1 MNLFYEDYP
10 TVLKVKNEFIPIIT
24 DFREY
29 IKLLDML
36 NDEEVNGYEKMLF
49 LQQYFLKEPKNMDE
63 AISRLTDFVS
73 MKELNDVHTEES
85 GEGED
90 TKVEEPKPLFSFA
103 LDYPYILAGFW
114 QDYGIDISEIKYLH
128 WWKFRQLFD
137 GLSEKTE
144 IKQRIMY
151 RSIDLSTIKDK
162 DERKRIEKIQRSIK
176 LPESELT
183 EYDIGNAFM

>member
-73 MKELNDVHTEES
+73 MQELNDVHTEES

-90 TKVEEPKPLFSFA
+90 TDVEEPKPLFSFA
-103 LDYPYILAGFW
+103 LDYPYILSGFW
-114 QDYGIDISEIKYLH
+114 QDYGIDISEVKYLH

>member
-10 TVLKVKNEFIPIIT
+10 TVLTVEDEFVPIIT

-49 LQQYFLKEPKNMDE
+49 LRQYFLKEPKNMDE

-73 MKELNDVHTEES
+73 MQELNDVHTEEI

-90 TKVEEPKPLFSFA
+90 TDVEEPKPLFSFA
-103 LDYPYILAGFW
+103 LDYPYILSGFW
-114 QDYGIDISEIKYLH
+114 QDYGIDVSEIRYLH

>member
-10 TVLKVKNEFIPIIT
+10 TVLIVEDEFVPIIT

-49 LQQYFLKEPKNMDE
+49 LRQYFLKEPKNMDE

-73 MKELNDVHTEES
+73 MQELNDVHTEEG

-90 TKVEEPKPLFSFA
+90 TDVEEPKPLFSFA
-103 LDYPYILAGFW
+103 LDYPYILSGFW
-114 QDYGIDISEIKYLH
+114 QDYGIDISEVKYLH

-162 DERKRIEKIQRSIK
+162 EERKRIEKIQRSIK

>member
-10 TVLKVKNEFIPIIT
+10 TVLKVENEFVPIIT

-49 LQQYFLKEPKNMDE
+49 LQQYFLKEPNNMDD

-85 GEGED
+85 GEGEG
-90 TKVEEPKPLFSFA
+90 TEAEEPKPLFSFA

-114 QDYGIDISEIKYLH
+114 QDYGIDISEVKYLH

-162 DERKRIEKIQRSIK
+162 EERKRIEKIQRSIK

>member
-1 MNLFYEDYP
+1 
-10 TVLKVKNEFIPIIT
+10 
-24 DFREY
+24 
-29 IKLLDML
+29 
-36 NDEEVNGYEKMLF
+36 VNGYEKMLF
-49 LQQYFLKEPKNMDE
+49 LQQYFLKEPNNMDD

-90 TKVEEPKPLFSFA
+90 TKAEEPKPLFSFA

-114 QDYGIDISEIKYLH
+114 QDYGIDISEIRYLH

>member
-10 TVLKVKNEFIPIIT
+10 TVLKVENEFVPIIT

-36 NDEEVNGYEKMLF
+36 NDEDVNGYEKMLF
-49 LQQYFLKEPKNMDE
+49 LRQYFLIEPENLDE
-63 AISRLTDFVS
+63 AIARLTDFIS
-73 MKELNDVHTEES
+73 MKEVSGAYIEES
-85 GEGED
+85 GESED
-90 TKVEEPKPLFSFA
+90 TEIEEPKPLFSFA

-114 QDYGIDISEIKYLH
+114 QDYGIDISEVKYLH

>member
-49 LQQYFLKEPKNMDE
+49 LQQYFLKEPNNMDD

-90 TKVEEPKPLFSFA
+90 TKVEEPKLLFSFA

-114 QDYGIDISEIKYLH
+114 QDYGIDISEIRYLH

>member
-10 TVLKVKNEFIPIIT
+10 TVLTVEDEFVPIIT

-49 LQQYFLKEPKNMDE
+49 LRQYFLKEPKNMDE

-73 MKELNDVHTEES
+73 MQELNDVHTEEN
-85 GEGED
+85 GEGEATD
-90 TKVEEPKPLFSFA
+90 VEEPKPLFSFA
-103 LDYPYILAGFW
+103 LDYPYILSGFW
-114 QDYGIDISEIKYLH
+114 QDYGIDISEIRYLH

-162 DERKRIEKIQRSIK
+162 EERKRIEKIQRSIK

>member
-49 LQQYFLKEPKNMDE
+49 LQQYFLKEPNNMDD

-73 MKELNDVHTEES
+73 MKEVSGAYIEES

-90 TKVEEPKPLFSFA
+90 TEVEEPKPLFSFA

-114 QDYGIDISEIKYLH
+114 QDYGIDISEVKYLH

>member
-10 TVLKVKNEFIPIIT
+10 KVLQVADEFIPIVT

-36 NDEEVNGYEKMLF
+36 NDTDVTSCEKMFF
-49 LQQYFLKEPKNMDE
+49 LSQYFLTEPKNIDE
-63 AISRLTDFVS
+63 AIEELTNFIT
-73 MKELNDVHTEES
+73 MKNVNNVYIEES
-85 GEGED
+85 GE
-90 TKVEEPKPLFSFA
+90 KEEPREEESKPFFSFA
-103 LDYPYILAGFW
+103 IDYPYILAGFW

-128 WWKFRQLFD
+128 WWKFRQLFE

>member
-36 NDEEVNGYEKMLF
+36 NDEEVNEYEKMLF
-49 LQQYFLKEPKNMDE
+49 LQQYFLKEPNNMDD

-114 QDYGIDISEIKYLH
+114 QDYGIDISEIRYLH

>member
-10 TVLKVKNEFIPIIT
+10 TVLKVEDEFVPIIT

-49 LQQYFLKEPKNMDE
+49 LRQYFLKEPKNMDE

-73 MKELNDVHTEES
+73 MQELNDVHTEES

-90 TKVEEPKPLFSFA
+90 TDVEEPKPLFSFA
-103 LDYPYILAGFW
+103 LDYPYILSGFW
-114 QDYGIDISEIKYLH
+114 QDYGIDVSEIRYLH

>member
-49 LQQYFLKEPKNMDE
+49 LQQYFLKEPNNMDD

-90 TKVEEPKPLFSFA
+90 TDVEEPKPLFSFA

-114 QDYGIDISEIKYLH
+114 QDYGIDISEIRYLH

>member
-10 TVLKVKNEFIPIIT
+10 KVLQVADEFIPIIT

-36 NDEEVNGYEKMLF
+36 NDTDITSCEKMFF
-49 LQQYFLKEPKNMDE
+49 LSQYFLTKPKNIDE
-63 AISRLTDFVS
+63 AIEELTNFIT
-73 MKELNDVHTEES
+73 MKNVNNVYIKDSGEKEEPREEES
-85 GEGED
+85 
-90 TKVEEPKPLFSFA
+90 KSFFSFA
-103 LDYPYILAGFW
+103 IDYPYILAGFW

-128 WWKFRQLFD
+128 WWKFRQLFE

-151 RSIDLSTIKDK
+151 RSIDSSTIKDK

>member
-73 MKELNDVHTEES
+73 MQELNDMHTEES

-90 TKVEEPKPLFSFA
+90 TDVEEPKPLFSFA

>member
-10 TVLKVKNEFIPIIT
+10 TVLTVEDEFVPIIT

-49 LQQYFLKEPKNMDE
+49 LRQYFLKEPKNMDE

-73 MKELNDVHTEES
+73 MQELNDVHTEES
-85 GEGED
+85 GEGEATD
-90 TKVEEPKPLFSFA
+90 VEEPKPLFSFA
-103 LDYPYILAGFW
+103 LDYPYILSGFW
-114 QDYGIDISEIKYLH
+114 QDYGIDVSEIRYLH

>member
-10 TVLKVKNEFIPIIT
+10 TVLKVENEFIPIIT

-49 LQQYFLKEPKNMDE
+49 LRQYFLKEPKNMDE

-73 MKELNDVHTEES
+73 MQELNDVHTEES

-90 TKVEEPKPLFSFA
+90 TDVEEPKPLFSFA
-103 LDYPYILAGFW
+103 LDYPYILSGFW
-114 QDYGIDISEIKYLH
+114 QDYGIDVSEIRYLH

>member
-49 LQQYFLKEPKNMDE
+49 LQQYFLKEPNNMDD

-90 TKVEEPKPLFSFA
+90 TEIEEPKPLFSFA
-103 LDYPYILAGFW
+103 LDYPYILSGFW

>member
-1 MNLFYEDYP
+1 
-10 TVLKVKNEFIPIIT
+10 
-24 DFREY
+24 
-29 IKLLDML
+29 ML

-49 LQQYFLKEPKNMDE
+49 LQQYFLKEPNNMDD

-114 QDYGIDISEIKYLH
+114 QDYGIDISEIRYLH

>member
-10 TVLKVKNEFIPIIT
+10 TVLKVEDEFVPIIT

-49 LQQYFLKEPKNMDE
+49 LRQYFLKEPKNMDE

-73 MKELNDVHTEES
+73 MQELNDVHTEES

-90 TKVEEPKPLFSFA
+90 TDVEEPKPLFSFA
-103 LDYPYILAGFW
+103 LDYPYILSGFW
-114 QDYGIDISEIKYLH
+114 QDYGIDISEVKYLH

-162 DERKRIEKIQRSIK
+162 EERKRIEKIQRSIK

>member
-49 LQQYFLKEPKNMDE
+49 LRQYFLKEPKNMDE

-73 MKELNDVHTEES
+73 MQELNDVHTEES

-90 TKVEEPKPLFSFA
+90 TDVEEPKPLFSFA
-103 LDYPYILAGFW
+103 LDYPYILSGFW

>member
-1 MNLFYEDYP
+1 MANDENLKP
-10 TVLKVKNEFIPIIT
+10 VRTKNEA
-24 DFREY
+24 RERGR
-29 IKLLDML
+29 
-36 NDEEVNGYEKMLF
+36 NGGK
-49 LQQYFLKEPKNMDE
+49 KSGE

-73 MKELNDVHTEES
+73 MQELNDMHTEES

-90 TKVEEPKPLFSFA
+90 TDVEELKPLFSFA

>member
-10 TVLKVKNEFIPIIT
+10 AVLKVEDEFVPIIT

-36 NDEEVNGYEKMLF
+36 NDEDVKGYEKILF
-49 LQQYFLKEPKNMDE
+49 LRQYFLREPKNIDE
-63 AISRLTDFVS
+63 AITKLTDFVS
-73 MKELNDVHTEES
+73 LKDVNGAYTEES

-90 TKVEEPKPLFSFA
+90 TEIEEPKSLFSFA

-162 DERKRIEKIQRSIK
+162 DERRRIEKIQRSIR

>member
-49 LQQYFLKEPKNMDE
+49 LQQYFLKEPNNMDD

-73 MKELNDVHTEES
+73 MKELNDMHTEES

-114 QDYGIDISEIKYLH
+114 QDYGIDISEIRYLH

>member
-10 TVLKVKNEFIPIIT
+10 TVLTVEDEFVPIIT

-36 NDEEVNGYEKMLF
+36 NDEEVNGYEKILF
-49 LQQYFLKEPKNMDE
+49 LHQYFLKEPKNMDE

-73 MKELNDVHTEES
+73 MQELNDVHTEES

-90 TKVEEPKPLFSFA
+90 TDVEEPKPLFSFA

>member
-49 LQQYFLKEPKNMDE
+49 LQQYFLKEPNNMDD

-114 QDYGIDISEIKYLH
+114 QDYGIDISEIRYLH

>member
-10 TVLKVKNEFIPIIT
+10 TVLKVENEFIPIIT

-49 LQQYFLKEPKNMDE
+49 LQQYFLKEPNNMDD

-114 QDYGIDISEIKYLH
+114 QDYGIDISEIRYLH

>member
-49 LQQYFLKEPKNMDE
+49 LRQYFLKEPKNMDE

-73 MKELNDVHTEES
+73 MQELNDVHTEES

-90 TKVEEPKPLFSFA
+90 TDVEEPKPLFSFA
-103 LDYPYILAGFW
+103 LDYPYILSGFW
-114 QDYGIDISEIKYLH
+114 QDYGIDISEVKYLH

>member
-10 TVLKVKNEFIPIIT
+10 TVLKVENEFIPIIT

-49 LQQYFLKEPKNMDE
+49 LRQYFLKEPKNMDE

-73 MKELNDVHTEES
+73 MQELNDVHTEES

-90 TKVEEPKPLFSFA
+90 TDVEEPKPLFSFA
-103 LDYPYILAGFW
+103 LDYPYILSGFW
-114 QDYGIDISEIKYLH
+114 QDYGIDISEVKYLH

>member
-36 NDEEVNGYEKMLF
+36 NDEEVNGYEKILF

-73 MKELNDVHTEES
+73 MQELNDVHTEES
-85 GEGED
+85 VEGED

-114 QDYGIDISEIKYLH
+114 QDYGVDISEIRYLH